1 MTGGL
6 KQIHEIKMLYIT
18 EEQAQSV
25 ITMSKALQISRKAYV
40 DCVNGD
46 IYAGG
51 RIVIPIRGEENC
63 AQWLVANSMNVPIF
77 GSKFASVFPA
87 NTKYGMP
94 SVLSQISLYSAET
107 GELLAVIGSN
117 YLTAV
122 KTGASAGIAT
132 DLMARKDAKKL
143 GIIGTGTQ
151 AFAQVL
157 AIQEVRKLEELRVF
171 DMDSSRIDAFADRVQ
186 GAQNR
191 PYKIIKTKTADE
203 CVSGSDIIS
212 TCTTSLTP
220 VFHSEALNPGT
231 HLNAIGSF
239 TPFMQEIDEEAVL
252 MANKVITEHVDG
264 LWEAAG
270 DILIPFNKGLIAKD
284 KVTGSVGEVL
294 VGKVKGRENKDEITL
309 YESVGSCV
317 LDIAIAIETY
327 SEYKCQI

>member
-1 MTGGL
+1 
-6 KQIHEIKMLYIT
+6 MLYIT
-18 EEQAQSV
+18 EEQVQNV
-25 ITMSKALQISRKAYV
+25 ITMSKALLISRKAYT
-40 DCVNGD
+40 DCVNGA

-63 AQWLVANSMNVPIF
+63 GQWLVANCLDVPIF
-77 GSKFASVFPA
+77 GSKFSSVFPA
-87 NTKYGMP
+87 NVKRGMP
-94 SVLSQISLYSAET
+94 SGLSKISLYSAET
-107 GELLAVIGSN
+107 GELLSIIDAN

-132 DLMARKDAKKL
+132 DLMARKDANRL
-143 GIIGTGTQ
+143 GIIGTGMQSFT
-151 AFAQVL
+151 QVL
-157 AIQEVRKLEELRVF
+157 AIQEVRELEELRVF
-171 DMDSSRIDAFADRVQ
+171 DNNSSRMDAFVDRVQ
-186 GAQNR
+186 TGQNR
-191 PYKIIKTKTADE
+191 PYKVIKTKTADE

-239 TPFMQEIDEEAVL
+239 TPFMQEIDEGAVFK
-252 MANKVITEHVDG
+252 ANKVITEHVDG

-270 DILIPFNKGLIAKD
+270 DILIPYNKGLIGKD

-294 VGKVKGRENKDEITL
+294 VGKINGRVNKEEITL

-317 LDIAIAIETY
+317 LDIAIAIATY
-327 SEYKCQI
+327 NEYNK